1 MKLLKKNLNFEESI
15 EKEWIITNGL
25 GGFASSTIIGAN
37 TRKYHGLLI
46 APLNPPAQ
54 RYLLVSKVDESIEID
69 GQTFGLYTNM
79 CRNNIS
85 DGYKNL
91 VCFEKEE
98 VPVFIYNI
106 DGIEIEKTICMEYRK
121 NISIILYK
129 VKNKDKK
136 IILNLTPLLNYR
148 DFHSVSYNRNFYIK
162 QNIDKNLVDVVIDN
176 CEHHIYMNC
185 SDGKYIK
192 RENDLFRSMYYI
204 EEEKR
209 GLSNEENHAIAG
221 TYEIEINPNEEKY
234 ITFSCSLDE
243 IKIDRKDGR
252 KIIQNEKKRIKQLID
267 KSDLSGDED
276 LIKKYIIATDN
287 FIVSRKN
294 LLTLIAGY
302 PWFLDWGRDTFI
314 AFEGTV
320 LKNKR
325 FDVARKLLLTFTK
338 DINQGLVPN
347 GYSESDNKPLYNSV
361 DSSLLLFEQ
370 VKKYINYTGD
380 YAFIKDKIYDKLKN
394 IIKNY
399 INGIDLDNNNI
410 YLDEDCLISAGT
422 LSTQNTWMDAKVGD
436 YVVTPRNGKQVEINS
451 MWYNS
456 LMIMCELGK
465 KFEED
470 KKLISE
476 YRKLAKKAKES
487 FNEKFYNKK
496 IKCLYDVINDEKND
510 DKIRPNQL
518 YAISLSYPIIDL
530 KSDVAKEILNTATKK
545 LLNNYGLKTLAKG
558 DAHYTEVYEGDQYRR
573 DISYHQGITWPWL
586 LGIYNDAFVNII
598 KAEKDKE
605 VKSNLKEEYNKFILK
620 VRKTFIKEINEG
632 KSIGSISELYDSKRP
647 FEAKGAFAQ
656 CWSVSEVFRI
666 IL

>member
-1 MKLLKKNLNFEESI
+1 MKKNLKNLDFEDAI
-15 EKEWIITNGL
+15 KKEWIITNGL

-37 TRKYHGLLI
+37 TRKYHGLLV

-54 RYLLVSKVDESIEID
+54 RYLLVSKVDESINID
-69 GQTFGLYTNM
+69 GKVYGLYTNM

-91 VCFEKEE
+91 VGFEKEE
-98 VPVFIYNI
+98 VPVFTYNI
-106 DGIEIEKTICMEYRK
+106 EGIEIEKTICMEYRK

-136 IILNLTPLLNYR
+136 ITLNLTPLLNYR
-148 DFHSVSYNRNFYIK
+148 DFHSVNYNKNFYIGQK
-162 QNIDKNLVDVVIDN
+162 IDKNLVDIVIDN

-192 RENDLFRSMYYI
+192 QENDLFRSMYYI

-209 GLSNEENHAIAG
+209 GFSNEENHAIAG
-221 TYEIEINPNEEKY
+221 SYEIEINPNEEKY
-234 ITFSCSLDE
+234 ITFACSLDE
-243 IKIDRKDGR
+243 IKIDRKDGK
-252 KIIQNEKKRIKQLID
+252 KIIKNEKKRIKQLID

-338 DINQGLVPN
+338 DIKQGLVPN
-347 GYSESDNKPLYNSV
+347 GYSELDNKPLYNSV

-380 YAFIKDKIYDKLKN
+380 YTFIKEKIYDKLKD
-394 IIKNY
+394 IIGNY
-399 INGIDLDNNNI
+399 TKGIDLDNNNI
-410 YLDEDCLISAGT
+410 YLDEDFLISAGT
-422 LSTQNTWMDAKVGD
+422 LSTQNTWMDAKIGD

-451 MWYNS
+451 MWYNA

-470 KKLISE
+470 KEIISE
-476 YRKLAKKAKES
+476 YKKLAKKAKES

-496 IKCLYDVINDEKND
+496 SKCLYDVVNADNNDA
-510 DKIRPNQL
+510 KIRPNQL
-518 YAISLSYPIIDL
+518 YAISLSYPVIDP
-530 KSDVAKEILNTATKK
+530 KSDIAKEILNTATKK

-558 DAHYTEVYEGDQYRR
+558 EVHYTEVYEGDQYRR

-586 LGIYNDAFVNII
+586 LGLYNDSFANII

-605 VKSNLKEEYNKFILK
+605 LKKNLKDEYKKFVEK
-620 VRKTFIKEINEG
+620 VKKTFIKELNDG

-647 FEAKGAFAQ
+647 YEAKGAFAQ

-666 IL
+666 II

>member
-1 MKLLKKNLNFEESI
+1 MKKKLKSSEFEENI
-15 EKEWIITNGL
+15 KKEWIITNGL

-37 TRKYHGLLI
+37 TRKYHGLLV

-54 RYLLVSKVDESIEID
+54 RHLLVSKVDESIKFD
-69 GQTFGLYTNM
+69 GKEHILYTNM
-79 CRNNIS
+79 CKNNIS

-91 VCFEKEE
+91 VSFEKEE
-98 VPVFIYNI
+98 VPIFMYNI
-106 DGIEIEKTICMEYRK
+106 NGIEIEKTICMEYRK

-136 IILNLTPLLNYR
+136 ITLNLTPLLNYR
-148 DFHSVSYNRNFYIK
+148 DFHSLSYDKNF
-162 QNIDKNLVDVVIDN
+162 NIEQKINKNLVDVVIDN
-176 CEHHIYMNC
+176 CNHHIYMNC

-192 RENDLFRSMYYI
+192 KENDLFRNMYYV

-209 GLSNEENHAIAG
+209 GFSNEENHAIAG
-221 TYEIEINPNEEKY
+221 TYEIKINPNEEKY

-243 IKIDRKDGR
+243 IKIDRKDGKR
-252 KIIQNEKKRIKQLID
+252 IIQNEKKRIKQLID

-325 FDVARKLLLTFTK
+325 YDVARKLLLTFTK
-338 DINQGLVPN
+338 DIKQGLVPN
-347 GYSESDNKPLYNSV
+347 GYAESDNKPLYNSV

-370 VKKYINYTGD
+370 VKKYIKYTGD
-380 YAFIKDKIYDKLKN
+380 YTFVKEKLYDKLKEV
-394 IIKNY
+394 IQNY

-410 YLDEDCLISAGT
+410 YLDEDYLISAGT
-422 LSTQNTWMDAKVGD
+422 LSTQNTWMDAKIGD

-451 MWYNS
+451 MWYNA

-465 KFEED
+465 KFGDD
-470 KKLISE
+470 KKNISE

-487 FNEKFYNKK
+487 FNAKFYNKK
-496 IKCLYDVINDEKND
+496 SKCLYDVVND
-510 DKIRPNQL
+510 DNNDAKIRPNQL
-518 YAISLSYPIIDL
+518 YAISLTYPVIDP
-530 KSDVAKEILNTATKK
+530 KSEIAKEILNTATKK

-558 DAHYTEVYEGDQYRR
+558 EAHYTEVYEGDQYRR

-586 LGIYNDAFVNII
+586 LGLYNDAFVNII
-598 KAEKDKE
+598 KDEKDKDQ
-605 VKSNLKEEYNKFILK
+605 KKNLKEEYKKFVEK
-620 VRKTFIKEINEG
+620 VRKTFTKEINDG
-632 KSIGSISELYDSKRP
+632 KSIGSISELYDSKKP
-647 FEAKGAFAQ
+647 YEAKGAFAQ

-666 IL
+666 II